1 MAVPASL
8 LKRLESLECRLDNRN
23 DLKVF
28 IYHPEE
34 TIPYWDPESLEAWQ
48 QVHSKGH
55 AVLLEVRDC
64 GVH

>member
-8 LKRLESLECRLDNRN
+8 LKRLESMECRLDSRN

-34 TIPYWDPESLEAWQ
+34 NIPYCDPESPEAWQ
-48 QVHSKGH
+48 QVHPKGH